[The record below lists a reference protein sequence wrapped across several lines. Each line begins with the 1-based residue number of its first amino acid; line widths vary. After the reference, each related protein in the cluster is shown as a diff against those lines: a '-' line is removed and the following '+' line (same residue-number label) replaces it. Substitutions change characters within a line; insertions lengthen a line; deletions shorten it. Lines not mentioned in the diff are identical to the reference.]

1 VVGLVRDDT
10 LNWKRSIHHVD
21 LQLTDRTCLV
31 TGGTKGI
38 GKATAMMM
46 AGEGCRVAIAARSK
60 SDLEAVADE
69 FKEAGHDRPTIIAE
83 DITSAGAAER
93 VREQV
98 ERSIGT
104 LDILINNA
112 GGARYLPLNGSDEDW
127 FEAAAIN
134 LDAPRRLA
142 VEFLDG
148 MKQRGFGRVVNVTG
162 SSEPYVG
169 NGEPYMINAATAAKA
184 SLHVWAKS
192 MSTAVAKYGVTVNS
206 VGPGFTESD
215 QTDKMFPPSDAREAL
230 VSQLIPLG
238 RAGRPEELAA
248 VITFLA
254 SPLASFVT
262 GVVIQVDGGTREF
275 PF

>member
-1 VVGLVRDDT
+1 M
-10 LNWKRSIHHVD
+10 D
-21 LQLTDRTCLV
+21 LQLTDRACLV

-38 GKATAMMM
+38 GKATAMML

-60 SDLEAVADE
+60 SDLESVADDFE
-69 FKEAGHDRPTIIAE
+69 KAGLDRPALIAE
-83 DITSAGAAER
+83 DLTADGAAER
-93 VREQV
+93 IREQV
-98 ERSIGT
+98 EQSIGT

-112 GGARYLPLNGSDEDW
+112 GGARYLALNASDAEW
-127 FEAAAIN
+127 SEAAAIN

-148 MKQRGFGRVVNVTG
+148 MKQRGFGRVLNITG

-169 NGEPYMINAATAAKA
+169 KSEPYTINAASAAKA
-184 SLHVWAKS
+184 SLHIWSKS
-192 MSTAVAKYGVTVNS
+192 MSTAVAKYGVTVNC
-206 VGPGFTESD
+206 VGPGFTESE
-215 QTDKMFPPSDAREAL
+215 QTDQSFPPGDARDAL
-230 VSQLIPLG
+230 IADLIPLG

-262 GVVIQVDGGTREF
+262 GAVVPVDGGTREF
-275 PF
+275 AF